1 MNEEI
6 FHTWDEL
13 NMSIQRMLVSQPY
26 QMSEAAERVT
36 ENRQKF
42 DKLIRRSI
50 VMPPKETK

>member
-1 MNEEI
+1 MSEEL
-6 FHTWDEL
+6 FQAWDEL

-42 DKLIRRSI
+42 DKLIRREAI
-50 VMPPKETK
+50 VLPKKD